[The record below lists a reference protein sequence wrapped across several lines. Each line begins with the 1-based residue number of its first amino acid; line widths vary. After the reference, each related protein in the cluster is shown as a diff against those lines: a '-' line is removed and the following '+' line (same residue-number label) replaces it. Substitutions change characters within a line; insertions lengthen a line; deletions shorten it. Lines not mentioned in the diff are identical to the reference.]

1 MQALNNK
8 RTLYIV
14 YQGFPVGHESD
25 GNLIFNRIWK
35 PDFQPYP
42 CCSLVQEVEDIPEDA
57 ESEEGPLVISSKWSA
72 FCECLRVS

>member
-25 GNLIFNRIWK
+25 GNLIFNRIRA
-35 PDFQPYP
+35 
-42 CCSLVQEVEDIPEDA
+42 CTCA
-57 ESEEGPLVISSKWSA
+57 GGGGHT
-72 FCECLRVS
+72 